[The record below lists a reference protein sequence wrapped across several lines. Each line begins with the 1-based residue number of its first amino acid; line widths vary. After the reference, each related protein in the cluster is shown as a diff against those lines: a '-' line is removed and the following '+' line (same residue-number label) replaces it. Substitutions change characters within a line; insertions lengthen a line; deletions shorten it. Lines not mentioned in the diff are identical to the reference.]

1 VGWGGGAHPQARWSH
16 SAERRHERLMVDDV
30 EDRQV
35 VASAGGGPHN
45 AAVFFSNKGRVE
57 STLIP

>member
-1 VGWGGGAHPQARWSH
+1 
-16 SAERRHERLMVDDV
+16 MVDDV